1 MAKRLSKEQIEELI
15 ISFTKGETVEA
26 ISENFKCSKL
36 TIIRNLK
43 KNLGEIKYKDLL
55 KNVRNPKKED
65 KKSSN
70 DFEDLR
76 NFGSSDKTFPHLQK
90 STYISNNDESSA
102 ISEFIE
108 IAPLN
113 QEIDNS
119 PQIDLTSISISE
131 IKFPNIVYMIVDKKI
146 ELETKLLKDYPEWQF
161 LSQEDLNRKTIKIY
175 YDLKIAKRFCNKEQK
190 VIKVPNTNVFK
201 IASPFLKSQ
210 GITRI
215 VGEDQLI
222 AL

>member
-1 MAKRLSKEQIEELI
+1 LAKRLSKEQIEEII

-26 ISENFKCSKL
+26 ISKNFKCSKL

-65 KKSSN
+65 KKFSN
-70 DFEDLR
+70 DFEDLP
-76 NFGSSDKTFPHLQK
+76 NFESLDKTYPHLQK
-90 STYISNNDESSA
+90 STYISKNDESSA

-146 ELETKLLKDYPEWQF
+146 ELETKFLKDYPEWQF

-201 IASPFLKSQ
+201 IASPFLKSR

>member
-1 MAKRLSKEQIEELI
+1 MAKRLSKEQIEEII

-76 NFGSSDKTFPHLQK
+76 NFESLDKTYPHLQK
-90 STYISNNDESSA
+90 STYISNNDQSSA

-201 IASPFLKSQ
+201 IASPFLKSR